1 MKNIVLIGMSGVGK
15 TEIGKILAEAMSKNF
30 CDTDDLIEE
39 KENLS
44 ISEIFEK
51 NGEGY
56 FRDVEHQV
64 VNQISDKE
72 DYIIS
77 TGGGVVLREDNIQ
90 VLRRNGYI
98 ILLMG
103 KIDTIIE
110 NLNRSKVVRPLLKES
125 QDLYKKVE
133 NIFME
138 REGLYLISSDI
149 IIDVDNKKP
158 SEISKEILMELDKFL
173 SRSF

>member
-15 TEIGKILAEAMSKNF
+15 TEIGKVLSEAMSKSF
-30 CDTDDLIEE
+30 CDTDDLIEK

-44 ISEIFEK
+44 IREIFDK
-51 NGEGY
+51 KGEGY
-56 FRDVEHQV
+56 FRDVEHHI
-64 VNQISDKE
+64 VNQLSEKE

-77 TGGGVVLREDNIQ
+77 TGGGVVLREENIKE
-90 VLRRNGYI
+90 LRKNGYI

-133 NIFME
+133 NLFKE
-138 REGLYLISSDI
+138 REHLYLISSDI
-149 IIDVDNKKP
+149 IINVDNKKP
-158 SEISKEILMELDKFL
+158 SEISKEILMELEKFL